1 MYILES
7 FKTKLKTILQ
17 KSRFI
22 LLIDELDTLASHDR
36 KDFDMIVD
44 FLNISEHG
52 FIKIGISNT
61 MDLFSTYKGTKNYL
75 NSKKLTFEPYNST
88 ELETILAN
96 RIKEVKFF
104 FHFLTYKKLPSSV
117 QIDSLISK
125 TVLSLVCKKIYK
137 NDGGDIRA
145 MLNIARCIF
154 EAKIK
159 KYLDSEE

>member
-1 MYILES
+1 MKFTNCFPFLLETLAYICEKANQDFNKDQHKNTVYILES
-7 FKTKLKTILQ
+7 FKTKLKKILE

-75 NSKKLTFEPYNST
+75 NSKKLTFEPYNSS
-88 ELETILAN
+88 ELETILTN
-96 RIKEVKFF
+96 RIKEVR
-104 FHFLTYKKLPSSV
+104 PSATNS
-117 QIDSLISK
+117 
-125 TVLSLVCKKIYK
+125 
-137 NDGGDIRA
+137 
-145 MLNIARCIF
+145 
-154 EAKIK
+154 
-159 KYLDSEE
+159 